1 MIAILFSPVYSLII
15 SFLYK
20 AFKTFLRY
28 FPMLFLHLKYALLYI
43 VKIKKFEFLWSLK
56 NQSYQKFVWY
66 SKWSFPDSNQC
77 MKKTWIKNL
86 NLQEKNWSHIY
97 YIFSYIQKRR
107 EEIKCNNIIKDTEEK
122 LTLIMLRKT

>member
-66 SKWSFPDSNQC
+66 SK
-77 MKKTWIKNL
+77 
-86 NLQEKNWSHIY
+86 
-97 YIFSYIQKRR
+97 
-107 EEIKCNNIIKDTEEK
+107 
-122 LTLIMLRKT
+122 